1 MTDRKK
7 IINWLKEDLEYY
19 KNNIGEVKD
28 YGYTK
33 RGFAKSTII
42 ITEKLVDFVTIR
54 IMELEILESNS
65 ELSEVNREELQKV

>member
-33 RGFAKSTII
+33 RGFAKSTTI

-65 ELSEVNREELQKV
+65 ELSEVNRKELQKV